1 MTTASPYQFFPTPKS
16 QPVRRLTLP
25 DGREVVFSQVDQT
38 FQAHIDGVRFPGSA
52 IHVHINNSALT
63 KLLGYAELDWQLA
76 VIRRV
81 THVSLMSN
89 GLHILRLSDWRWFIE
104 GQSRRSVFLSI

>member
-1 MTTASPYQFFPTPKS
+1 MATSSTYSFFPAPES
-16 QPVRRLTLP
+16 RPVRRFILP

-38 FQAHIDGVRFPGSA
+38 LQAQIDGVRFSGSA

-81 THVSLMSN
+81 THLSLMNN
-89 GLHILRLSDWRWFIE
+89 GLHILRLSDWDWFIRD
-104 GQSRRSVFLSI
+104 QSRHSVFLPI

>member
-1 MTTASPYQFFPTPKS
+1 MATASPYQFFPTPKS
-16 QPVRRLTLP
+16 QPVRRFTLP
-25 DGREVVFSQVDQT
+25 DGQEVIFSQVDKT
-38 FQAHIDGVRFPGSA
+38 LQAQIDGVRFPGSA

-81 THVSLMSN
+81 THLSLMNN
-89 GLHILRLSDWRWFIE
+89 GLHILRLSDWNWFIRD
-104 GQSRRSVFLSI
+104 QSRRSVFLSI

>member
-1 MTTASPYQFFPTPKS
+1 MATSSTYSFFPAPKS
-16 QPVRRLTLP
+16 QPVRRFTLS
-25 DGREVVFSQVDQT
+25 DGREVIFSQVDKT
-38 FQAHIDGVRFPGSA
+38 IQAQVNGVRFPGSA

-81 THVSLMSN
+81 THLSLMNN
-89 GLHILRLSDWRWFIE
+89 GLHILRLSDWDWFIQN
-104 GQSRRSVFLSI
+104 QSRRSVFLSI